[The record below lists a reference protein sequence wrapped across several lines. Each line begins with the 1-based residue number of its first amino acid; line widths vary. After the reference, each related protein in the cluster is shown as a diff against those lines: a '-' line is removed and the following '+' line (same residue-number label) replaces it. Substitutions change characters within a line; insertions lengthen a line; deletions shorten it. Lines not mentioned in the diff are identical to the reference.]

1 MEERYLNDE
10 SLPQELLAWI
20 SKFYTAKN
28 KNESKSELFRI
39 YEEIYWEAKD
49 SWKFK
54 EISYDKMRDVQNWF
68 QELNDDE

>member
-20 SKFYTAKN
+20 NKFYTAKN

-68 QELNDDE
+68 QELSDDE

>member
-54 EISYDKMRDVQNWF
+54 EFKNC
-68 QELNDDE
+68 LNIFVGSEVKR

>member
-39 YEEIYWEAKD
+39 YEEIYWEAKILG
-49 SWKFK
+49 SSKK
-54 EISYDKMRDVQNWF
+54 SPTTK
-68 QELNDDE
+68 